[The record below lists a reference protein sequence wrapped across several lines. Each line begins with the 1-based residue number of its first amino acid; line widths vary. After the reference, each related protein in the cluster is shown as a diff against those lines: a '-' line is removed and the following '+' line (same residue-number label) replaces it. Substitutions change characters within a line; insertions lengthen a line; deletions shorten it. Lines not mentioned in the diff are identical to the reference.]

1 MALYSTT
8 GKQYVGSSNLYD
20 SEIRWSPDLVDQD
33 NGRTYDGSSDDTVTA
48 TPIVISSGESKVV
61 VAAQGSGVR
70 MSLTDISIS
79 NAAAAPI
86 TVDLRDGLAGAVK
99 WTFAVPGSG
108 AGGSVNHSFQEP
120 LQFSDNTAICADPSV
135 SASGSSITVS
145 ANALRFTS

>member
-8 GKQYVGSSNLYD
+8 GKQYVGRHNLND
-20 SEIRWSPDLVDQD
+20 SEIAWSPNLVDND
-33 NGRTYDGSSDDTVTA
+33 NGNTLDGSIDDIVTA

-79 NAAAAPI
+79 NAAASPI
-86 TVDLRDGLAGAVK
+86 TVDLRDGLSGAVK

-120 LQFSDNTAICADPSV
+120 LQFSDNTAICADPS
-135 SASGSSITVS
+135 ASGVTVTVS
-145 ANALRFTS
+145 ANARKYSV